1 MKVNDVKLSTSK
13 RPLKLMF
20 ALTLV
25 SAFGLSAC
33 AAPAAEEAPA
43 ASTES
48 TTESKEA
55 SNCTVENLRLA
66 TIRTDDD
73 PTTLGALAF
82 AEAISETTDGMIS
95 VDVFP
100 NSQLGSAGDIFGGMA
115 GGTTVD
121 MFYEGISLY
130 PTLEGAN
137 AFIVMS
143 VPFLWDSYEQMKT
156 VLETDRVQELI
167 DEAAVAT
174 GVRVV
179 ATAGDSAPRA
189 LSANRAIVTASDM
202 EGLELRIA
210 NAPMPQAF
218 ALALGAKPQVVAFAD
233 LYLGL
238 RQGVVEGQENGAI
251 TMVNQSLME
260 VQSHFMKT
268 DYIRDVRSWYIN
280 DELWGS
286 LCAEHQTAIKVAA
299 EEAGALTTAEVAKQ
313 TVEAYATLEENLEI
327 VDVDVESFRTALEGV
342 FEEFDGDFWPAGL
355 LAEIRQL
362 AQDNS

>member
-1 MKVNDVKLSTSK
+1 MRKKEAKRRGTS
-13 RPLKLMF
+13 RPIQIVS
-20 ALTLV
+20 ALALV

-33 AAPAAEEAPA
+33 SPATEQAPA
-43 ASTES
+43 ASTAES
-48 TTESKEA
+48 IEA
-55 SNCTVENLRLA
+55 STCTTENLRLA
-66 TIRTDDD
+66 TIRTEDD
-73 PTTLGALAF
+73 PTTLGAIAF
-82 AEAISETTDGMIS
+82 AEAISVATEGMIT

-100 NSQLGSAGDIFGGMA
+100 NSQLGGPDDIFGGMA

-143 VPFLWDSYEQMKT
+143 VPFIWDSYDQMKA
-156 VLETDRVQELI
+156 VLETERVQELI
-167 DEAAVAT
+167 EDAAQTT

-179 ATAGDSAPRA
+179 ATAGDSEPRA

-202 EGLELRIA
+202 DGLKLRIA

-218 ALALGAKPQVVAFAD
+218 ALALGATPQVVAFAD

-238 RQGVVEGQENGAI
+238 RQGVVDGQENGAI

-260 VQSHFMKT
+260 VQSHFMAT
-268 DYIRDVRSWYIN
+268 DYIRDVRSWYIS
-280 DELWGS
+280 DDLWGS
-286 LCAEHQTAIKVAA
+286 LCDEHQSAIKAAA
-299 EEAGALTTAEVAKQ
+299 EEAGTVTTAEVAKQ
-313 TVEAYATLEENLEI
+313 IVEAYATLEENLEI
-327 VDVDVESFRTALEGV
+327 VEIDVESFRTALEGV

-355 LAEIRQL
+355 LAEIREL
-362 AQDNS
+362 AKDNS

>member
-1 MKVNDVKLSTSK
+1 MKEKEAKRSAKS
-13 RPLKLMF
+13 RPLQVVL
-20 ALTLV
+20 ALTMV

-43 ASTES
+43 APAET
-48 TTESKEA
+48 TTESSEA

-66 TIRTDDD
+66 TIRTEDD

-82 AEAISETTDGMIS
+82 ADAISAATDGMIT
-95 VDVFP
+95 VEVFP
-100 NSQLGSAGDIFGGMA
+100 NSQLGNAGDIYGGMVD
-115 GGTTVD
+115 GTTVD

-143 VPFLWDSYEQMKT
+143 VPFLWDSYDQMKA
-156 VLETDRVQELI
+156 VLETDRVQELM
-167 DEAAVAT
+167 DEAAVST

-179 ATAGDSAPRA
+179 ATAGDSEPRA
-189 LSANRAIVTASDM
+189 LSANRAIQTASDM
-202 EGLELRIA
+202 EGLDLRIA

-218 ALALGAKPQVVAFAD
+218 ALAVGAEPQVVAFAD
-233 LYLGL
+233 LYLAL
-238 RQGVVEGQENGAI
+238 RQGVVDGQENGAI

-260 VQSHFMKT
+260 VQSHFMPT
-268 DYIRDVRSWYIN
+268 NYIRDVRSWYIN

-286 LCAEHQTAIKVAA
+286 LCAEHQDAIKAAA
-299 EEAGALTTAEVAKQ
+299 EEAGAVTTAEVDKQ
-313 TVEAYATLEENLEI
+313 IVEAYATLEENLEI